1 MKTTNSQNGLALA
14 ATLLSFVPTIVN
26 AGAAHVVNNCGTKVY
41 YASTY
46 SDNNAAMQELPARG
60 FTQAYIDGVGISIK
74 LSPDGSTSS
83 VAQFEF
89 TLTPGQGV
97 YYDISN
103 INGNPFQQGGTNLVP
118 SIQNDPDFPTCV
130 TVNCPAGAGTCTE
143 AYNLPNDLATK
154 VCPDTVDLTFNLC
167 PGGGGGGN
175 AQNNVA
181 DAGVKSSTAAA
192 NSGGKSTPAAAPVN
206 TPAASTKAPA
216 PSASATATGRSHR
229 GGHKRRGHVHDF
241 D

>member
-1 MKTTNSQNGLALA
+1 MKTTNSQNRLALA

-167 PGGGGGGN
+167 PGGGGGN

-192 NSGGKSTPAAAPVN
+192 NSGGKSTSAAAPVN

-216 PSASATATGRSHR
+216 PSASATATSRSHR